1 MKTALIL
8 VALALALPLT
18 AFADGIS
25 LTNQF
30 GSIAISN
37 AGITSTQSQLRSFN
51 GIVATKGH
59 SLGSVSFST
68 GALISGSTSAGGT
81 FSSVGSTFVVTGNG
95 NQGVPKGAIFTG
107 AFTGPITWTL
117 VSKHGAGLTFT
128 LSGTISGMLYTG
140 RMASGTITETI
151 YSSTQQLSQ
160 GIGHIRAGTT
170 GLATPEPSTLSM
182 LGTGFAV
189 VAGLFKRKLSGL
201 KTNL

>member
-1 MKTALIL
+1 MKAALIL
-8 VALALALPLT
+8 IALALALPLT

-37 AGITSTQSQLRSFN
+37 AGITSTQSELRSFN

-68 GALISGSTSAGGT
+68 GALISGSISAGGT

-107 AFTGPITWTL
+107 AFTGPIAWTL
-117 VSKHGAGLTFT
+117 VSKHGAGLTYT

-151 YSSTQQLSQ
+151 FSSTQQLSQ

-182 LGTGFAV
+182 LGMGLAAI
-189 VAGLFKRKLSGL
+189 AGLVKRKFSGL
-201 KTNL
+201 RTNL